1 MITGSYDS
9 DSCIKFPEILEADE
23 AGVVVSTEC
32 VHLFSESAQDGN
44 KVSFPLCL
52 AWLRF

>member
-1 MITGSYDS
+1 MITGGYDY

-23 AGVVVSTEC
+23 AGVVSTEC
-32 VHLFSESAQDGN
+32 AHLFSESAQEGN
-44 KVSFPLCL
+44 KVSFLLCL